1 MKKLAGLVLVAA
13 VFTGVGLLVGIA
25 AAESEENAG
34 GEAEEV
40 ASPSPESSTEIEE
53 EKAPEEKAPKEMT
66 EAELWKKEAEEHL
79 RMAEQLRAQAG
90 EHTKQASKLL
100 SLSKTAKARTTARS
114 VAGRV
119 DVQQQISK
127 LAAEVQSLKKKVAW
141 LENIIR
147 TQVLKRD

>member
-13 VFTGVGLLVGIA
+13 VFAGVGLLVGIA
-25 AAESEENAG
+25 AAESEESVG

-40 ASPSPESSTEIEE
+40 ASPSPESSTEIAV
-53 EKAPEEKAPKEMT
+53 EKAPEEMT

-100 SLSKTAKARTTARS
+100 NMSKMAKARTTAKS

-127 LAAEVQSLKKKVAW
+127 LTAEVQSLRKKVTW

-147 TQVLKRD
+147 TQVLKRE

>member
-13 VFTGVGLLVGIA
+13 VFAGVGLLAGIA
-25 AAESEENAG
+25 AAESEESVG

-40 ASPSPESSTEIEE
+40 ASPSPESSTEIEV
-53 EKAPEEKAPKEMT
+53 EKAPEVMT
-66 EAELWKKEAEEHL
+66 EAELWRKEAEEHL
-79 RMAEQLRAQAG
+79 QFAEELRAQAT

-100 SLSKTAKARTTARS
+100 NMSKMAKARTTAKS

-127 LAAEVQSLKKKVAW
+127 LTAEVQSLKKKVAW

-147 TQVLKRD
+147 TQVLKRE

>member
-25 AAESEENAG
+25 AAESEESVG

-40 ASPSPESSTEIEE
+40 ASPSPESSTETEV
-53 EKAPEEKAPKEMT
+53 EKAPEEMT

-79 RMAEQLRAQAG
+79 QMAEELRAQAT

-100 SLSKTAKARTTARS
+100 NMSKMAKARTTAKS

-127 LAAEVQSLKKKVAW
+127 LTAEVQSLKKKVTW

-147 TQVLKRD
+147 TQVLKRE